1 MADEFDVEAM
11 LEAPFK
17 QEDLTVKTG
26 NGVKEEEKPTK
37 KRDKK
42 RSRSRSGSRG
52 KSRKRS
58 RSRSR
63 GKKARSPH
71 RSRRSRSRSRSK
83 GKKKSRSKSP
93 ERNRSRYDKDR
104 RGYRGSR
111 HDRDRDHGKDKYG
124 GYSSNNDKTAD
135 GKKSPSP
142 TKKKETA
149 DSENRDARTVF
160 VMQLSQRV
168 RERDLK
174 EFFVAVGKVRDCKI
188 ITDRNSRRSKGVGYV
203 EFDDE
208 ASVPYALALNSQRLM
223 GAPIIV
229 QPSHSEKNRQA
240 AQQQTLQKGNTGPMR
255 IYVGSLHFNINEDM
269 LRGIF
274 EPFGKIENIQLIR
287 DTETG
292 RSKGYGFI
300 TFSEADEAK
309 RALDQLNGFELAGR
323 LIKVGHVTER
333 TDNPQDVSLL
343 DSDELERTGIGMT
356 QTGRLQLMAKLA
368 EGTNFEIPRATAE
381 ALHPLAQVPGIATP
395 LDQIAAAG
403 DPSTLQASLALA
415 QQQAQQAAIV
425 SQQQATGGATQST
438 TPCFMLSNM
447 FDPTRENS
455 PTWDEEIRDDV
466 ITECTQH
473 GGVLHIHVD
482 KASPEGRVYIKCPTV
497 EIALAAVNTLH
508 GRWFAGK
515 MITAAFVPLSNYHDI
530 FPTSVNATQLL
541 QPRT

>member
-1 MADEFDVEAM
+1 
-11 LEAPFK
+11 
-17 QEDLTVKTG
+17 
-26 NGVKEEEKPTK
+26 
-37 KRDKK
+37 
-42 RSRSRSGSRG
+42 
-52 KSRKRS
+52 
-58 RSRSR
+58 
-63 GKKARSPH
+63 
-71 RSRRSRSRSRSK
+71 
-83 GKKKSRSKSP
+83 
-93 ERNRSRYDKDR
+93 
-104 RGYRGSR
+104 
-111 HDRDRDHGKDKYG
+111 
-124 GYSSNNDKTAD
+124 
-135 GKKSPSP
+135 
-142 TKKKETA
+142 
-149 DSENRDARTVF
+149 
-160 VMQLSQRV
+160 MQLSQRV

-174 EFFVAVGKVRDCKI
+174 EFFLAVGKVRDSKI

-208 ASVPYALALNSQRLM
+208 ASVPLALGLNNQRLM

-255 IYVGSLHFNINEDM
+255 IYVGSLHFNINEEM

-300 TFSEADEAK
+300 TFSDAEEAK

-323 LIKVGHVTER
+323 PMKVGHVTER
-333 TDNPQDVSLL
+333 SDNPQDISLL
-343 DSDELERTGIGMT
+343 DNDELERTGIGMT

-381 ALHPLAQVPGIATP
+381 VLHPLAQVPGIATP
-395 LDQIAAAG
+395 LDQVAVGDAA
-403 DPSTLQASLALA
+403 TLQASLALA
-415 QQQAQQAAIV
+415 QQQAQQTALVQQSMAAAPAAATATP
-425 SQQQATGGATQST
+425 QAT

-447 FDPTRENS
+447 FDPTRETN
-455 PTWDEEIRDDV
+455 PTWDEEIRDEV
-466 ITECTQH
+466 ITECSQH
-473 GGVLHIHVD
+473 GGVLHVHVD
-482 KASPEGRVYIKCPTV
+482 KSSPEGRVYIKCPTV

-530 FPTSVNATQLL
+530 FPDSVSATQML